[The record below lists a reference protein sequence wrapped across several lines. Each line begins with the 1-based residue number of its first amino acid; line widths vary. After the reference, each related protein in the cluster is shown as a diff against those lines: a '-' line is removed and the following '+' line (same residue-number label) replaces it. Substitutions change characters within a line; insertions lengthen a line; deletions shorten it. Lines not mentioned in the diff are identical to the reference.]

1 MARRST
7 DTVPNKRC
15 RCYQVFLVIILT
27 AITNFFQFAGI
38 HGYVHFGI
46 LTPQRNQFLLY
57 RFWVIL
63 MFRYFNTVSE
73 YTWTTSSL
81 SIATLLHIKSLF
93 WSESASSRNQR
104 VLLVVLISLGAEGC
118 CCPGTAIGWTN
129 RHLCPDGFHRVAP
142 GSRPTLC
149 RAWISGGHSL
159 PDVKRF
165 RWSTSRAVLVGHFP
179 DKTFS
184 CMLKQANKAQMKLG
198 ICNSGY

>member
-1 MARRST
+1 MLDRP
-7 DTVPNKRC
+7 TVPNKRC
-15 RCYQVFLVIILT
+15 RWYQVFLVIILT

-63 MFRYFNTVSE
+63 MFRYFNTVLE
-73 YTWTTSSL
+73 YTWTTTSSL
-81 SIATLLHIKSLF
+81 SPLCNTSSLCFGQILHHTTNI
-93 WSESASSRNQR
+93 SSM
-104 VLLVVLISLGAEGC
+104 VILISLGAEGC

-142 GSRPTLC
+142 GSRPTLSH
-149 RAWISGGHSL
+149 AWISDGHSL

-184 CMLKQANKAQMKLG
+184 CMLKKDETWNHRWKTLL
-198 ICNSGY
+198 